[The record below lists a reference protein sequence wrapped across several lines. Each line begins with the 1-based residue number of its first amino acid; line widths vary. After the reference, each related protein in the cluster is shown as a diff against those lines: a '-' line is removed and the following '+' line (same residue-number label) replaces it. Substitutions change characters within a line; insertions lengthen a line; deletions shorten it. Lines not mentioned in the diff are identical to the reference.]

1 MIKEHID
8 EIQTIIKNIYDKVY
22 EIYNDNLE
30 DDELKLF
37 ISSIRCY
44 EVVILEISM
53 KDSFEDPQSV
63 EQTLLKIKKELKQI
77 MLSII

>member
-8 EIQTIIKNIYDKVY
+8 EIQTIIKNIYEKIYDV
-22 EIYNDNLE
+22 YNDNLE

-37 ISSIRCY
+37 ISSVRCY

-53 KDSFEDPQSV
+53 KDS
-63 EQTLLKIKKELKQI
+63 LKIRSLLNKHY
-77 MLSII
+77 